1 MHDMMAAILGDLDP
15 DTAADRMA
23 LKQMVTRQI
32 TCPKTGVVLDV
43 RQAVACTLRDKDGG
57 HVICFIF
64 EAAWWDANRAQ
75 VDDAAASI
83 NGTVEVLDGRVL
95 FAD

>member
-15 DTAADRMA
+15 DTAANRIA

-43 RQAVACTLRDKDGG
+43 RQAVACTLRNQDGS
-57 HVICFIF
+57 HIICFVF
-64 EAAWWDANRAQ
+64 EAAYWDANRAEI
-75 VDDAAASI
+75 DNAAAAI
-83 NGTVEVLDGRVL
+83 NSTVEVLDGRVL
-95 FAD
+95 FAN